1 MIISLIVARSSNNVI
16 GIKNSL
22 PWNLPLD
29 KIWFKKHTWNKPI
42 IMGRCTWESLGA
54 VPLKGRYN
62 IVISKT
68 IHKHNNKDVFFVPSI
83 SSALE
88 LSRKAKEIMVI
99 GGESIYNQL
108 LSVAN
113 FLYITSIDLEV
124 AGDTY
129 FPLYASD
136 QWESIYKEYHSKN
149 FLNNY
154 SYNFEILQN
163 KVNNLLLL

>member
-1 MIISLIVARSSNNVI
+1 MIISLIVARSYNNVI
-16 GIKNSL
+16 GIRNSL

-42 IMGRCTWESLGA
+42 IMGRCTWESLGE
-54 VPLKGRYN
+54 VPLTGRYN

-68 IHKHNNKDVFFVPSI
+68 IHKHHKDVFFVPSI

-88 LSRKAKEIMVI
+88 LARKGKEIMVI

-113 FLYITSIDLEV
+113 FIYLTSIDLEV
-124 AGDTY
+124 AGDAY
-129 FPLYASD
+129 FPFYPSD
-136 QWESIYKEYHSKN
+136 QWESIYKEYHSKSY
-149 FLNNY
+149 LNNY

-163 KVNNLLLL
+163 KVNNLWLL

>member
-1 MIISLIVARSSNNVI
+1 MISLIVARSYNNVI

-42 IMGRCTWESLGA
+42 IMGRCTWESLGK
-54 VPLKGRYN
+54 VPLTGRDN

-68 IHKHNNKDVFFVPSI
+68 MNKHNKDVFFVPSI
-83 SSALE
+83 SAALE

-113 FLYITSIDLEV
+113 FLYLTSIDLEV
-124 AGDTY
+124 SGDTY

-136 QWESIYKEYHSKN
+136 QWQSIYKEYHSKSSI
-149 FLNNY
+149 NNY

-163 KVNNLLLL
+163 KVNNLWLL

>member
-1 MIISLIVARSSNNVI
+1 MIISLIVARSYNNVI

-54 VPLKGRYN
+54 MPLRGRYN

-68 IHKHNNKDVFFVPSI
+68 INKHNKDVFFVPSI
-83 SSALE
+83 SAALE
-88 LSRKAKEIMVI
+88 LACQAKEIMVI
-99 GGESIYNQL
+99 GGESLYNQL

-113 FLYITSIDLEV
+113 FLYLTSIDLEV
-124 AGDTY
+124 SGDTY

-136 QWESIYKEYHSKN
+136 QWQCIYKEYHFKSSV
-149 FLNNY
+149 NNY

-163 KVNNLLLL
+163 KVNNLWLL